1 MKKGVNLSFL
11 RDKNAQRGWLALVIA
26 WAVIRAVVIKDVFG
40 DYGINGWSYFAVDL
54 GSGIPYAI
62 YSGRAVINFLDKN
75 WLAIRKNG
83 LLSLIFFYI
92 PDLYVLI
99 FAKQVPFSLLIGFL
113 ISIAVFTSFAFW
125 GFRRDISKG
134 IKSE

>member
-1 MKKGVNLSFL
+1 MVSRANLSFL
-11 RDKNAQRGWLALVIA
+11 RDKNAQRSWIALVIA

-40 DYGINGWSYFAVDL
+40 GYGINGWSYFAVDL

-62 YSGRAVINFLDKN
+62 YSGRAVINFLDKD

-83 LLSLIFFYI
+83 LLALIFFYI
-92 PDLYVLI
+92 PDIYVLI
-99 FAKQVPFSLLIGFL
+99 FARQIPFSLLIGFL
-113 ISIAVFTSFAFW
+113 LSIVIFTIFAIW

-134 IKSE
+134 ANK

>member
-1 MKKGVNLSFL
+1 MVSRANLSFL
-11 RDKNAQRGWLALVIA
+11 RDKNAQRSWIALVIA

-40 DYGINGWSYFAVDL
+40 GYGINGWSYFAVDL

-62 YSGRAVINFLDKN
+62 YSGRAVINFLDKD

-83 LLSLIFFYI
+83 LLALIFFYI
-92 PDLYVLI
+92 PDIYVLI
-99 FAKQVPFSLLIGFL
+99 FARQIPFSLLIGFL
-113 ISIAVFTSFAFW
+113 LSIVIFTIFAIW

-134 IKSE
+134 ANM

>member
-1 MKKGVNLSFL
+1 MVSRANLSFL
-11 RDKNAQRGWLALVIA
+11 RDKNAQRSWIALVIA
-26 WAVIRAVVIKDVFG
+26 WAVIRALVIKDVFG

-62 YSGRAVINFLDKN
+62 YSGRAVINFLDKD

-83 LLSLIFFYI
+83 LLALIFFYI
-92 PDLYVLI
+92 PDIYVLI
-99 FAKQVPFSLLIGFL
+99 FARQIPFSLLIGFL
-113 ISIAVFTSFAFW
+113 ISIAIFTIFAIW

-134 IKSE
+134 ANK

>member
-1 MKKGVNLSFL
+1 MKNGVNLSFL
-11 RDKNAQRGWLALVIA
+11 REKNAQRTWLVLVIA

-40 DYGINGWSYFAVDL
+40 SYGINGWSYFAIDL
-54 GSGIPYAI
+54 CSGIPYAI
-62 YSGRAVINFLDKN
+62 YSGRSVINFLDQN

-83 LLSLIFFYI
+83 LLALIFFYI

-99 FAKQVPFSLLIGFL
+99 FAKQVPPSLLIGFL
-113 ISIAVFTSFAFW
+113 ISIVVFTVFAIW

-134 IKSE
+134 ASK